1 MVLPEPVEEW
11 ENVNGTDLLDL
22 MFHNG
27 TRYFGT
33 FQLESSF
40 TRYIIPLFVFNS
52 RNCAECNCFQFL
64 VFRLKQALRI
74 PPLPSQNHGI
84 KKTIRLMERSLFS
97 ERYSLMKFSFW
108 VSQYYIF
115 DFTAFYL
122 SYYFFTLDTYF

>member
-11 ENVNGTDLLDL
+11 QNVNGTDLLDL

-52 RNCAECNCFQFL
+52 R
-64 VFRLKQALRI
+64 KD
-74 PPLPSQNHGI
+74 
-84 KKTIRLMERSLFS
+84 TISMSLILNA
-97 ERYSLMKFSFW
+97 RRHPHNL
-108 VSQYYIF
+108 
-115 DFTAFYL
+115 T
-122 SYYFFTLDTYF
+122 

>member
-11 ENVNGTDLLDL
+11 QNVNGTDLLDL

-52 RNCAECNCFQFL
+52 RNCAKYNYFQFL
-64 VFRLKQALRI
+64 IFRLKQALRI

-97 ERYSLMKFSFW
+97 ERYSIIKLSSW
-108 VSQYYIF
+108 VSQYCIL
-115 DFTAFYL
+115 AILL
-122 SYYFFTLDTYF
+122 SSIYHIILLF